1 MTTQVDTTLADVLIV
16 DDHELVRTGMRLL
29 LEDIQRVGEIFDV
42 SSAEAA
48 LKLVSTKQID
58 LILMDINLPGMS
70 GLEAAKRI
78 LCAASETRIIIVTGR
93 LEAGPIRSLLS
104 SGVRG
109 YITKGSPADDID
121 KAVRLVLAGEQYLS
135 PDIAQQFAMDVINKG
150 DETDPFVRLTGRE
163 HEIIMRLLRGERNRK
178 MSDELYISEKTVS
191 THRRRA
197 LEKLGVLNSAELVR
211 LAIRLGYWNEE

>member
-1 MTTQVDTTLADVLIV
+1 MKIADKIQLADVLVV

-29 LEDIQRVGEIFDV
+29 LEDIQRVGEIFEA
-42 SSAEAA
+42 SSGESA
-48 LKLVSTKQID
+48 LKLITTKHFD
-58 LILMDINLPGMS
+58 LVLLDINLPGMS
-70 GLEAAKRI
+70 GLEAAERI
-78 LCAASETRIIIVTGR
+78 LSADPETRIIIVTGR
-93 LEAGPIRSLLS
+93 LESGPVRNLLN

-109 YITKGSPADDID
+109 YITKGSPVDDID
-121 KAVRLVLAGEQYLS
+121 KAIQLVISGEQYLS

-150 DETDPFVRLTGRE
+150 DDADPFMKLTGRE

-178 MSDELYISEKTVS
+178 MSDELHISEKTVS